1 MDLGINGSY
10 LTSQNYKTQNKI
22 KNHTASLT
30 NFTSFKNEVEED
42 KSNNGKFDTSEA
54 FTNFGKGLLS
64 PVTVL
69 VKHPI
74 AALGMVGATAVACS
88 LVPVLGPI
96 LAVGFGA
103 MGVYEIGKSGYQ
115 IAKDYQ
121 NGDYDQAEKDFKGLG
136 QGTINTF
143 LTAIGLKSSAKA
155 VKEAKLME
163 TLKTNK
169 LPKTQS
175 QQTSR
180 RVMTTKD
187 ILGKYENNKMTNKEA
202 MKEILSLFTTKDGR
216 KALIYQFKKE
226 NIAQRAKELK
236 GIVLRQKEQ
245 VKEKVVTEKEFSKT
259 PEGIRRAKMTS
270 EEISQE
276 VNALAK
282 EAFDEY
288 KIPEELRPQ
297 IKITQKGIE
306 HGGVYK
312 QAFHKIEIN
321 ENAYREGTFDLPDV
335 IKHEATHAREALIRD
350 TLTFTKKE
358 QLTKEYLLDKIATGD
373 NNTVI
378 RDCSI
383 FGLETMKPPK
393 MNHEMRADFA
403 ELAKNHIFKIGSNG
417 IDKEQMYK
425 LVEPLVDKYPEFI
438 NQYDC
443 RDGAIKMLAEYA
455 NGHQLRYKVGT
466 QQVSNLTKEQIA
478 KLGDISQDEA
488 ITSFKDHLACT
499 DGNAATQTF
508 GAKIGLGGDFDQYQF
523 GAEEVLAQQKG
534 NTFEIKH
541 LEKELETLRKTP
553 NFDKE
558 QEAYLLNKINK
569 SQKTIEYKTLG
580 KEYYKLYM
588 ESQKNP
594 ENKELAQKVEQMS
607 RKLNELVKDT
617 KIKTKIIDG
626 KRKVVIQIENEQFVM
641 KQIKPGVTIFVPLNT
656 TSTAD
661 ILAS

>member
-1 MDLGINGSY
+1 MLGG
-10 LTSQNYKTQNKI
+10 
-22 KNHTASLT
+22 
-30 NFTSFKNEVEED
+30 
-42 KSNNGKFDTSEA
+42 
-54 FTNFGKGLLS
+54 
-64 PVTVL
+64 
-69 VKHPI
+69 
-74 AALGMVGATAVACS
+74 TAVACS

-115 IAKDYQ
+115 IAKDYR

-143 LTAIGLKSSAKA
+143 LTAIGLKSSAKV

-169 LPKTQS
+169 LTQPQRLQAS
-175 QQTSR
+175 EK
-180 RVMTTKD
+180 V
-187 ILGKYENNKMTNKEA
+187 MTNKEA
-202 MKEILSLFTTKDGR
+202 MKEILSLFTTKEGR
-216 KALIYQFKKE
+216 KALLFQFKKE
-226 NIAQRAKELK
+226 NITQRAKELK
-236 GIVLRQKEQ
+236 GVVLRQKEQ
-245 VKEKVVTEKEFSKT
+245 IKEKIVTQKEFSKT
-259 PEGIRRAKMTS
+259 PEGIRRANMTS

-276 VNALAK
+276 VHNLVK

-288 KIPEELRPQ
+288 KIPENLRP
-297 IKITQKGIE
+297 KIEITKEGIE
-306 HGGVYK
+306 HGGGYK

-321 ENAYREGTFDLPDV
+321 ENAYREGSFDLPDV

-350 TLTFTKKE
+350 TLTYTKKE
-358 QLTKEYLLDKIATGD
+358 QLTKEYLLDKIVTGD

-383 FGLETMKPPK
+383 FGFETMKPPK
-393 MNHEMRADFA
+393 MSPEMRADFA

-417 IDKEQMYK
+417 IDKKEMYK

-455 NGHQLRYKVGT
+455 NGHQLRYKVGIE
-466 QQVSNLTKEQIA
+466 QALNLPKEQLA
-478 KLGDISQDEA
+478 KLGKISQDEA
-488 ITSFKDHLACT
+488 ITSFKDHLACN
-499 DGNAATQTF
+499 DGNATNQTL
-508 GAKIGLGGDFDQYQF
+508 GAKIGLDGDFDQYQF

-558 QEAYLLNKINK
+558 QEAYLLKQINK
-569 SQKTIEYKTLG
+569 SKKTIEYKTLG

-594 ENKELAQKVEQMS
+594 DNKELAQKLNKC
-607 RKLNELVKDT
+607 RKN
-617 KIKTKIIDG
+617 
-626 KRKVVIQIENEQFVM
+626 
-641 KQIKPGVTIFVPLNT
+641 
-656 TSTAD
+656 STN
-661 ILAS
+661 

>member
-1 MDLGINGSY
+1 MDLSINGSY
-10 LTSQNYKTQNKI
+10 LTSQNYKTQNKL
-22 KNHTASLT
+22 KNQAISQT
-30 NFTSFKNEVEED
+30 NFTSRKKEVKED
-42 KSNNGKFDTSEA
+42 KSNNGKFDADEA
-54 FTNFGKGLLS
+54 ITNFAKGLWS

-69 VKHPI
+69 IKHPI
-74 AALGMVGATAVACS
+74 AAIGMLGGTAVACT

-115 IAKDYQ
+115 IAKDYR

-143 LTAIGLKSSAKA
+143 LTAIGLKSSAKV

-169 LPKTQS
+169 LTQPQRLQAS
-175 QQTSR
+175 
-180 RVMTTKD
+180 
-187 ILGKYENNKMTNKEA
+187 GKVMTNKEA
-202 MKEILSLFTTKDGR
+202 MKEILSLFTTKEGR
-216 KALIYQFKKE
+216 KALLFQFKKE
-226 NIAQRAKELK
+226 NITQRAKELK
-236 GIVLRQKEQ
+236 GVILRQKEQ
-245 VKEKVVTEKEFSKT
+245 VKEKIVTQKEFSKT
-259 PEGIRRAKMTS
+259 PEGIRRANMTS

-276 VNALAK
+276 VHNLAK

-288 KIPEELRPQ
+288 KIPENLRP
-297 IKITQKGIE
+297 KIEITKEGIE
-306 HGGVYK
+306 HGGGYQ

-321 ENAYREGTFDLPDV
+321 ENAYREGSFDLPDV

-350 TLTFTKKE
+350 TLTYTKRE
-358 QLTKEYLLDKIATGD
+358 QLTKEYLLDKIVTGD

-383 FGLETMKPPK
+383 FGFETMKPPK
-393 MNHEMRADFA
+393 MSPEMRADFA

-417 IDKEQMYK
+417 IDKKEMYK

-455 NGHQLRYKVGT
+455 NGHQLRYKVGIE
-466 QQVSNLTKEQIA
+466 QALNLPKEQLA
-478 KLGDISQDEA
+478 KLGKISQDEA
-488 ITSFKDHLACT
+488 ITSFKDHLACN
-499 DGNAATQTF
+499 DGNATNQTL
-508 GAKIGLGGDFDQYQF
+508 GAKIGFDGDFDQYQF

-558 QEAYLLNKINK
+558 QEAYLLKQINK
-569 SQKTIEYKTLG
+569 SKKTIEYKTLG

-594 ENKELAQKVEQMS
+594 DNKELAQKVEQMS
-607 RKLNELVKDT
+607 KKLNELVNDT

-626 KRKVVIQIENEQFVM
+626 KIKIVIQIENEQFVM

>member
-1 MDLGINGSY
+1 MDLDINGSF

-22 KNHTASLT
+22 KNHTASQT
-30 NFTSFKNEVEED
+30 NFTSLKKEVEED
-42 KSNNGKFDTSEA
+42 KSNNGKFDHCEA
-54 FTNFGKGLLS
+54 FNNFGKGLLS

-74 AALGMVGATAVACS
+74 AAIGMLGGTAVACS

-103 MGVYEIGKSGYQ
+103 MGVYEIGKSGYN
-115 IAKDYQ
+115 IVKDYR

-143 LTAIGLKSSAKA
+143 LTAIGLKSSAKV

-169 LPKTQS
+169 LTQPQRLQAS
-175 QQTSR
+175 
-180 RVMTTKD
+180 
-187 ILGKYENNKMTNKEA
+187 GKVMTNKEA
-202 MKEILSLFTTKDGR
+202 MKEILSLFATKEGR
-216 KALIYQFKKE
+216 NALIYQFKKE

-236 GIVLRQKEQ
+236 SIVLRQKEQ
-245 VKEKVVTEKEFSKT
+245 IKEKVLTEKEFSKT

-276 VNALAK
+276 VHNLVK

-288 KIPEELRPQ
+288 KIPENLRP
-297 IKITQKGIE
+297 KIEITKEGIE
-306 HGGVYK
+306 HGGGYK

-321 ENAYREGTFDLPDV
+321 ENAYREGSFDLPDV

-350 TLTFTKKE
+350 TLTYTKKE
-358 QLTKEYLLDKIATGD
+358 QLTKEYLLDKIVTGD

-383 FGLETMKPPK
+383 FGFETMKPPK
-393 MNHEMRADFA
+393 MSPEMRADFA

-417 IDKEQMYK
+417 IDKKEMYK

-466 QQVSNLTKEQIA
+466 EQALNLPKEQLA
-478 KLGDISQDEA
+478 KLGKISQDEA
-488 ITSFKDHLACT
+488 ITSFKDHLACN
-499 DGNAATQTF
+499 DGNATNQTL
-508 GAKIGLGGDFDQYQF
+508 GAKIGLDGDFDQYQF

-558 QEAYLLNKINK
+558 QEAYLLKQINK
-569 SQKTIEYKTLG
+569 SKKTIEYKTLG

-594 ENKELAQKVEQMS
+594 DNKELAQKVEQMS
-607 RKLNELVKDT
+607 KKLNELVNDT

-626 KRKVVIQIENEQFVM
+626 KIKIVIQIENEQFVM

-656 TSTAD
+656 TSTSD